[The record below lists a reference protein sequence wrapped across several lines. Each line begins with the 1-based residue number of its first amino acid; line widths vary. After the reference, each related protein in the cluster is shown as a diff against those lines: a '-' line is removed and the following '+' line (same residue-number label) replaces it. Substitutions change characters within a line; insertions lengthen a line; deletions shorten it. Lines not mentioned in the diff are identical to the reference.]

1 MTGVADDL
9 FEADASQR
17 KERASVPSVRV
28 GGRLAEAIIWMIW
41 SGGDED
47 HAHSSYV
54 PPTVHT
60 DCYLH
65 WRCWIFF
72 FEPYRAIDPTRCSRE
87 PTNRLAVDCL
97 CNPRRPPL
105 EYRKVDTDFQMG
117 AQWQW
122 GCGSRL
128 AVQIAQVRPRPGG
141 AAFSMNP
148 PPCLLTRTPSIMT
161 IIKVKQSIIDKVPY
175 LRRAVYEKGRKYVR
189 SVSLQDSNVACLHT

>member
-1 MTGVADDL
+1 MTGVADL

-28 GGRLAEAIIWMIW
+28 GSRLAEAIIWMIW

-54 PPTVHT
+54 PPTLQYILTVT
-60 DCYLH
+60 STGAAG
-65 WRCWIFF
+65 FF
-72 FEPYRAIDPTRCSRE
+72 FKPYRAIDPTRCSRE
-87 PTNRLAVDCL
+87 LTNSLTVDCL

-122 GCGSRL
+122 GCGSWL

-141 AAFSMNP
+141 AVAAFSMNP
-148 PPCLLTRTPSIMT
+148 PPCQSHTHT
-161 IIKVKQSIIDKVPY
+161 INHDNH
-175 LRRAVYEKGRKYVR
+175 KGQTVHHR
-189 SVSLQDSNVACLHT
+189 

>member
-1 MTGVADDL
+1 MTGVADL

-72 FEPYRAIDPTRCSRE
+72 FKPYRAIDPTRCSRKL
-87 PTNRLAVDCL
+87 TNSLTVDCL

-105 EYRKVDTDFQMG
+105 EYRKVDTDFRMG

-122 GCGSRL
+122 GCGSGWRCKSL
-128 AVQIAQVRPRPGG
+128 KSDPGRPGG
-141 AAFSMNP
+141 AAAAFSMNP
-148 PPCLLTRTPSIMT
+148 PPCQSHTHT
-161 IIKVKQSIIDKVPY
+161 INDDNHKGQTVH
-175 LRRAVYEKGRKYVR
+175 RR
-189 SVSLQDSNVACLHT
+189 

>member
-1 MTGVADDL
+1 MTGVADL

-47 HAHSSYV
+47 HAM
-54 PPTVHT
+54 HT
-60 DCYLH
+60 ARTYLLQYTLTATSTGAAG
-65 WRCWIFF
+65 IFF
-72 FEPYRAIDPTRCSRE
+72 KPYRAIDPTRCSRE
-87 PTNRLAVDCL
+87 LTNSLTVDCL

-122 GCGSRL
+122 GCGSGWRCKSL
-128 AVQIAQVRPRPGG
+128 KSDPGRPGG
-141 AAFSMNP
+141 AAAAFSMNP
-148 PPCLLTRTPSIMT
+148 PPCQSHTHT
-161 IIKVKQSIIDKVPY
+161 INRDNH
-175 LRRAVYEKGRKYVR
+175 KGQTVHHR
-189 SVSLQDSNVACLHT
+189 